1 MKYYSLWMC
10 GVIFAVFFLQQIPG
24 FTEAFILT
32 GIERPWT
39 LLTSIF
45 LHGDITHLLSNLF
58 ALGLFGLIFE
68 GNFGGKKF
76 LFVFFAG
83 GIISSFASS
92 FFYDASLGA
101 SGAIFA
107 VIGALAVTMP
117 RMIVWNLG
125 VPMPM
130 IVAAGIWLLLDIGGV
145 FYPSNVA
152 NMAHIAGMA
161 FGAAAG
167 IFLRKPSGKN
177 AGKKPLRDEEIDEWE
192 DRWIG

>member
-1 MKYYSLWMC
+1 MRYISLWLC
-10 GVIFAVFFLQQIPG
+10 GIIFAIFLLQLIPG
-24 FTEAFILT
+24 FTEAFILS
-32 GIERPWT
+32 GMERPWT

-45 LHGDITHLLSNLF
+45 LHGDIMHLLSNLV
-58 ALGLFGLIFE
+58 ALAVFGLIFE
-68 GNFGGKKF
+68 GNFGERKF
-76 LFVFFAG
+76 LAVFFAG
-83 GIISSFASS
+83 GIASSFVSM

-130 IVAAGIWLLLDIGGV
+130 IAAAGVWLLLDIGGV

-152 NMAHIAGMA
+152 NMAHIAGMI

-167 IFLRKPSGKN
+167 VFWRKPKEKSTG
-177 AGKKPLRDEEIDEWE
+177 KPLDDKEVDEWE
-192 DRWIG
+192 ERWMG